1 MQLPIVVRS
10 DVVLPRLLRELRAE
24 RLHFVV
30 EALDGPVR
38 QRNRRVG
45 AGPDRG
51 AAAAHAAAALGRSE
65 RRSRRG
71 FRERFEDAAV
81 AVNARTDAARLG

>member
-1 MQLPIVVRS
+1 MQLTIVVRS
-10 DVVLPRLLRELRAE
+10 DVVLPRLLRELRAQ

-51 AAAAHAAAALGRSE
+51 AAAAHAAAAALGRAE
-65 RRSRRG
+65 RRGRRG

-81 AVNARTDAARLG
+81 AVHA